1 MQNLHMMPSFND
13 IWMFETDRMTWT
25 KLEGSGIPPKKR
37 MAHASAFLGSL
48 MLIHGGYNNEG
59 KIILDDFNLFDIEE
73 HKWVRTRV
81 IMNGKVIESDAQ
93 YGSTID
99 TEDSD

>member
-1 MQNLHMMPSFND
+1 MLWS
-13 IWMFETDRMTWT
+13 

-37 MAHASAFLGSL
+37 MGHVSSMLGCL
-48 MLIHGGYNNEG
+48 MLVHGGYNCES
-59 KIILDDFNLFDIEE
+59 KLVLDDFNLFDAEE
-73 HKWVRTRV
+73 HKWINTRV

-99 TEDSD
+99 TDDSDVAKVA